1 VRRLALLA
9 VVALCL
15 SITSGLLTTL
25 ASAATPTPERTVL
38 VIEPDAGPPVDLPV
52 LPLELPVLPLE
63 LPRLD
68 LFLVTGPV
76 DGAVS
81 DAVAPDEQVFTAAA
95 DVFFAF
101 GQAELSERAR
111 TELNRVAT
119 LISAAGLR
127 AVEVVGHTDAVG
139 SDADNLAL
147 SGRRAEAVRAVL
159 AERLPGATL
168 TARGVGEA
176 EPVAPEQV
184 NGADNPDGRAANRR
198 VEIRAVR

>member
-1 VRRLALLA
+1 MRRLALLA

-38 VIEPDAGPPVDLPV
+38 VIEPDAGSPVDLPV
-52 LPLELPVLPLE
+52 LPLELPRFE
-63 LPRLD
+63 

-111 TELNRVAT
+111 TELDRVAT
-119 LISAAGLR
+119 LISEAGLR

-139 SDADNLAL
+139 SDADNLDL

>member
-1 VRRLALLA
+1 MRRVALLA
-9 VVALCL
+9 VVALCG
-15 SITSGLLTTL
+15 STTSGLLTVP
-25 ASAATPTPERTVL
+25 ASAATPTPQRSVQVL
-38 VIEPDAGPPVDLPV
+38 EPDAGPPVD
-52 LPLELPVLPLE
+52 LPVLPLE

-81 DAVAPDEQVFTAAA
+81 DAVAPDEQVFTAAG

-111 TELNRVAT
+111 TELDRVAT
-119 LISAAGLR
+119 LISEAGLR

-139 SDADNLAL
+139 SDADNLDL
-147 SGRRAEAVRAVL
+147 SGRRAEAVRAEL

>member
-1 VRRLALLA
+1 MRRLAFLA

-52 LPLELPVLPLE
+52 LPLELPL
-63 LPRLD
+63 LD

-76 DGAVS
+76 DGAVN

-111 TELNRVAT
+111 TELDRVAT

>member
-1 VRRLALLA
+1 MRRLALLA

-15 SITSGLLTTL
+15 SITSGLVTVP
-25 ASAATPTPERTVL
+25 ASAATPTPQRSVL
-38 VIEPDAGPPVDLPV
+38 VIEPDAGPPVD
-52 LPLELPVLPLE
+52 LPVLPLE

-111 TELNRVAT
+111 TELDRVAT

>member
-38 VIEPDAGPPVDLPV
+38 VIEPDAGSPVDLPV
-52 LPLELPVLPLE
+52 LPLELPRFE
-63 LPRLD
+63 

-111 TELNRVAT
+111 TELDRVAT
-119 LISAAGLR
+119 LISEAGLR

-139 SDADNLAL
+139 SDADNLDL

>member
-1 VRRLALLA
+1 VRRLAFLA

-25 ASAATPTPERTVL
+25 ASAATPPPERTVL
-38 VIEPDAGPPVDLPV
+38 VIEPDAGPPVD
-52 LPLELPVLPLE
+52 LPVLPLE

-111 TELNRVAT
+111 TELDRVAT

-139 SDADNLAL
+139 SDADNLDL

>member
-1 VRRLALLA
+1 MRRLALLA

-15 SITSGLLTTL
+15 SITSGLVTTL

-38 VIEPDAGPPVDLPV
+38 VIEPDAGPPVD
-52 LPLELPVLPLE
+52 LPVLPLE

-111 TELNRVAT
+111 TELDRVAT
-119 LISAAGLR
+119 LISEAGLR